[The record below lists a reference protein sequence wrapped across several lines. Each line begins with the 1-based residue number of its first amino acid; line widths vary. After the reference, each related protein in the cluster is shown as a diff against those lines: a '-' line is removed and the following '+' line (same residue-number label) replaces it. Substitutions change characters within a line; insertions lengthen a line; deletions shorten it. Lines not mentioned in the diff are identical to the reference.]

1 MGAVSRF
8 LMNGG
13 SVLFIDAVGLTAH
26 YAGRDHLAVRR
37 ALVELNGGQ
46 YFEFGFFR
54 FFADGEAPFS
64 MAERSSS
71 SPVSLRTRNWEMPY
85 FAPARNGSSVCSPF

>member
-54 FFADGEAPFS
+54 FFAKPG
-64 MAERSSS
+64 
-71 SPVSLRTRNWEMPY
+71 
-85 FAPARNGSSVCSPF
+85 